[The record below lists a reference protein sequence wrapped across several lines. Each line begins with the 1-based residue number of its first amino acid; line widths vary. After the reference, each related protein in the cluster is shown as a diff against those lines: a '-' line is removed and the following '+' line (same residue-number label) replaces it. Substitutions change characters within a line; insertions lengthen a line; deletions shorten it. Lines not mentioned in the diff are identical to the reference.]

1 MNSLSQ
7 QAFRAERP
15 HWGFRNI
22 WRRTDL
28 LAASLFVNLASLA
41 LPFVV
46 LQVYD
51 RMIPFAAMETFT
63 IMMIGLLAVLVL
75 EGIVRALRTI
85 MLNHYGSALEHQT
98 SVAAIRHLLSA
109 NTLDFEKYS
118 TSEYLER
125 LQSIDQIREFYAGQ
139 SIQLVVD
146 FAFAGFYLVLVW
158 VIAGSL
164 VMIPI
169 TLLAIF
175 TLVSFIGGRALRSA
189 LEERAALNERRQNF
203 MIEMLRGIHT
213 VKATAMEGQI
223 QRRYERLQAQ
233 SAEGV
238 YKLSRINS
246 MFAGLGMTLAQAAS
260 ISFVG
265 VGSFFVINNQLT
277 IGALAAGT
285 MLSGRILQPALQG
298 MGVWSQYQGLS
309 IAFDDLEE
317 IFDIA
322 SEFNEHSED
331 EFEVNGELELRNVTF
346 RYPKGDQAILRDLN
360 LEIGAG
366 EVVGITGPNGCG
378 KSTLLSLLMGH
389 LTPQDGEVLMDGRP
403 VGEIHPNILRNY
415 VRIMPQQ
422 GVIFKGSILEN
433 LTLFREGHHI
443 QDAIAL
449 SQKLGLDQIIS
460 RLPDGLDTDIG
471 GTPVGTISEGVRQK
485 IVIVRALVGNPK
497 VVLFDD
503 ANANFD
509 FKNDNLLLELM
520 KSYRPHT
527 TIVIVSH
534 RPAYLRLCNRVF
546 ELNDGCLTPT
556 DAYKPQ
562 PPKQVEPPP
571 VEALRA

>member
-1 MNSLSQ
+1 M
-7 QAFRAERP
+7 
-15 HWGFRNI
+15 
-22 WRRTDL
+22 
-28 LAASLFVNLASLA
+28 LAASLFVNVASLA

-63 IMMIGLLAVLVL
+63 IMMIALLGILVL
-75 EGIVRALRTI
+75 EGIVRTFRTI
-85 MLNHYGSALEHQT
+85 VLNHYGAALEHQT

-109 NTLDFEKYS
+109 NTLAFEKYS

-125 LQSIDQIREFYAGQ
+125 LQSIDKIREFYAGQ

-146 FAFAGFYLVLVW
+146 FVFAGFYLALVW

-164 VMIPI
+164 VMIPL
-169 TLLAIF
+169 TLLGIF
-175 TLVSFIGGRALRSA
+175 MLVSFFGGRALRKA
-189 LEERAALNERRQNF
+189 LVERAALNERRQNF

-238 YKLSRINS
+238 YRLSRINS
-246 MFAGLGMTLAQAAS
+246 MFAGLGMTLAQTAS

-265 VGSFFVINNQLT
+265 IGSYFVINNQLT

-317 IFDIA
+317 IFDIE
-322 SEFNEHSED
+322 SEFSERTND
-331 EFEVNGELELRNVTF
+331 EFEINGELELCNVTF
-346 RYPKGDQAILRDLN
+346 RYPQSDAAILRSLN
-360 LEIGAG
+360 LKIGAG
-366 EVVGITGPNGCG
+366 EVIGVTGANGCG

-389 LTPQDGEVLMDGRP
+389 LTPQEGEVLLDGREIS
-403 VGEIHPNILRNY
+403 EIHPNVLRNY

-449 SQKLGLDQIIS
+449 SQKLGLDRIIS

-497 VVLFDD
+497 VILFDD

-534 RPAYLRLCNRVF
+534 RPAYLRLCDRVY
-546 ELNDGCLTPT
+546 ELSDGGLLATESYSSPPRKQETP
-556 DAYKPQ
+556 PM
-562 PPKQVEPPP
+562 
-571 VEALRA
+571 EALSA

>member
-1 MNSLSQ
+1 M
-7 QAFRAERP
+7 
-15 HWGFRNI
+15 
-22 WRRTDL
+22 
-28 LAASLFVNLASLA
+28 LAASLFVNVASLA

-63 IMMIGLLAVLVL
+63 IMMIALLGILVL
-75 EGIVRALRTI
+75 EGIVRTFRTI
-85 MLNHYGSALEHQT
+85 VLNHCGAALEHQT

-109 NTLDFEKYS
+109 NTLAFEKYS

-125 LQSIDQIREFYAGQ
+125 LQSIDKIREFYAGQ

-146 FAFAGFYLVLVW
+146 FVFAGFYLALVW

-164 VMIPI
+164 VMIPL
-169 TLLAIF
+169 TLLGIF
-175 TLVSFIGGRALRSA
+175 MLVSFFGGRALRKA
-189 LEERAALNERRQNF
+189 LVERAALNERRQNF

-238 YKLSRINS
+238 YRLSRINS
-246 MFAGLGMTLAQAAS
+246 MFAGLGMTLAQTAS

-265 VGSFFVINNQLT
+265 IGSYFVINNQLT

-317 IFDIA
+317 IFDIE
-322 SEFNEHSED
+322 SEFSERTND
-331 EFEVNGELELRNVTF
+331 EFEINGELELCNVTF
-346 RYPKGDQAILRDLN
+346 RYPQSDAAILRSLN
-360 LEIGAG
+360 LKIGAG
-366 EVVGITGPNGCG
+366 EVIGVTGANGCG

-389 LTPQDGEVLMDGRP
+389 LTPQEGEVLLDGREIS
-403 VGEIHPNILRNY
+403 EIHPNVLRNY

-449 SQKLGLDQIIS
+449 SQKLGLDRIIS
-460 RLPDGLDTDIG
+460 RLPDGLDTDVG

-497 VVLFDD
+497 VILFDD

-534 RPAYLRLCNRVF
+534 RPAYLRLCDRVY
-546 ELNDGCLTPT
+546 ELSDGGLLATESYSSPPRKQETP
-556 DAYKPQ
+556 PM
-562 PPKQVEPPP
+562 
-571 VEALRA
+571 EALSA